1 MANCVLLSHGRAM
14 PESPEA
20 GAKFMQA
27 WMDWYEQLGDKLVDR
42 GNPPMIEKQIAPDGS
57 VSDDSGSINGYLI
70 ISAETLDEAVAIARG
85 CPVIQG
91 GSTLQVVETH
101 TQVPIPAGR
110 FTVAA
115 CQYRRAVLGAE
126 DGRGGTGHDH

>member
-1 MANCVLLSHGRAM
+1 MANCVLLSHGGSM

-42 GNPPMIEKQIAPDGS
+42 GNPAMIEKQIAPDGS

-85 CPVIQG
+85 CSVLQG
-91 GSTLQVVETH
+91 GLDPPGRRDPRHDVGRS
-101 TQVPIPAGR
+101 AGR
-110 FTVAA
+110 
-115 CQYRRAVLGAE
+115 Q
-126 DGRGGTGHDH
+126 RGGL